1 MTESHRSGSHV
12 PWDRPLSQW
21 LACKPLEMLDLQPN
35 FVFFGNQQDIT
46 INEVISN
53 FNLNT
58 KQTLA
63 FRIIAEHTL
72 GSQES
77 TIDGAVW

>member
-35 FVFFGNQQDIT
+35 FVVFGLFSPFSSFATPPEVLEGPNDIVNT
-46 INEVISN
+46 SN
-53 FNLNT
+53 
-58 KQTLA
+58 
-63 FRIIAEHTL
+63 
-72 GSQES
+72 
-77 TIDGAVW
+77 